1 MSDVNL
7 IIAVSFVGVFSLILG
22 AYWAFVVVPERRG
35 QGIMRR
41 RLRWEGAAQPA
52 GAITGGRLLK
62 KEQVLSTIA
71 SLDTM
76 LKRSA
81 NVSGPLKELVD
92 QAGVPLTVGSF
103 LLITIV
109 CVLAGLVAVQWYT
122 RIWWLALIAGGVLGS
137 VPFAVV
143 SQVRKMRIVKFEEQF
158 PEAIQLIARA
168 MRAGHAFS
176 TGLKMAAD
184 ELPPPCG
191 LEFKALYEQ
200 QNYGAPLPDALRAF
214 ALRIPSLDARFFV
227 TAVLT
232 QREAGGNLAEVLD
245 RLAGVMRERFRIKR
259 EVRVKSAHGRITA
272 FVLAGMPPVLAILM
286 LSTNPAAVRLLTT
299 DPLGLKMIAIG
310 VTLQVV
316 GTLVVRKLVDIQY

>member
-1 MSDVNL
+1 MPDLNL
-7 IIAVSFVGVFSLILG
+7 IIAASFVGVFTMVLG
-22 AYWAFVVVPERRG
+22 AYWAFIVVPERRG
-35 QGIMRR
+35 QGAVRR
-41 RLRWEGAAQPA
+41 RLKWESADPTDPNVG
-52 GAITGGRLLK
+52 LLK
-62 KEQVLSTIA
+62 KQQVLSTID
-71 SLDTM
+71 SLNVL
-76 LKRSA
+76 LKRTEK
-81 NVSGPLKELVD
+81 VSGPLKELID
-92 QAGVPLTVGSF
+92 QAGIPLTVGSF
-103 LLITIV
+103 LLIT
-109 CVLAGLVAVQWYT
+109 LTAFLGGLVLVQWYLG
-122 RIWWLALIAGGVLGS
+122 IWWLSLIAGGVAAI
-137 VPFAVV
+137 VPFVV
-143 SQVRKMRIVKFEEQF
+143 VNQIRTMRIQKFEEQF

-200 QNYGAPLPDALRAF
+200 QNYGAPLPDALKAF
-214 ALRIPSLDARFFV
+214 AARIPSLDARFFV

-286 LSTNPAAVRLLTT
+286 LSSNPDAVKLLTS
-299 DPLGLKMIAIG
+299 DPLGIKMIALG
-310 VTLQVV
+310 VTLQIV
-316 GTLVVRKLVDIQY
+316 GTLVVRKLANIEY

>member
-1 MSDVNL
+1 MNIYTVGM
-7 IIAVSFVGVFSLILG
+7 FVGVFTVVVG

-35 QGIMRR
+35 QTAVRR
-41 RLRWEGAAQPA
+41 RLRWDDPAAIGA
-52 GAITGGRLLK
+52 GVHLLK
-62 KEQVLSTIA
+62 KPQVLSTIDGLNVLLKK
-71 SLDTM
+71 LDGFS
-76 LKRSA
+76 R
-81 NVSGPLKELVD
+81 PLKELID
-92 QAGVPLTVGSF
+92 QAGVHLTVGSF
-103 LLITIV
+103 LLLTSA
-109 CVLAGLVAVQWYT
+109 CFLGGMVAVQWYLGVWWMGLVAAAVT
-122 RIWWLALIAGGVLGS
+122 GLAPFMIVNQLRHSRIRL
-137 VPFAVV
+137 
-143 SQVRKMRIVKFEEQF
+143 FEEQF

-200 QNYGAPLPDALRAF
+200 QNYGAPLPDALKGF
-214 ALRIPSLDARFFV
+214 AQRIPSLDARFFV

-245 RLAGVMRERFRIKR
+245 RLASVMRERFRIKR

-286 LSTNPAAVRLLTT
+286 LWNNPEGVRTLTT
-299 DPLGLKMIAIG
+299 DPLGIRMIVVAI
-310 VTLQVV
+310 VLQVI
-316 GTLVVRKLVDIQY
+316 GTLIVRKLADIQY